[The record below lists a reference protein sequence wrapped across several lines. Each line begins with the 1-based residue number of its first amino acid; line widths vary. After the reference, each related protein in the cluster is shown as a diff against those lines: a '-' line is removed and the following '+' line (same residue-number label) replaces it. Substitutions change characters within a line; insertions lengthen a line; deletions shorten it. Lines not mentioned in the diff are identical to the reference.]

1 MIILQII
8 VYHSKFFELNT
19 MDELLTARQ
28 VQETLKI
35 DRTTI
40 YRMLKD
46 GRLSGFKVGGQWRF
60 PKNEI
65 DELLHFRGNQD
76 LTPIPAK
83 HILPLRCLQTIQDV
97 FAEIAEVGSI
107 TLDLNGVALTRL
119 SNNCEFCQMI
129 LSSEKGRAACQTTW
143 KNLVLKDHEEGGYK
157 TCHAG
162 LLYTVS
168 PISVE
173 GSIIAKLV
181 AGQFFD
187 KKNSSESGTITVKKM
202 ADQFGLDRRKLQD
215 AVQKVPALDHQRQ
228 KQICTWITKVS
239 RSFGDIGKERAELIQ
254 KLRNIAEISTL
265 SSADY

>member
-1 MIILQII
+1 M
-8 VYHSKFFELNT
+8 N
-19 MDELLTARQ
+19 ELLTAKQ

-35 DRTTI
+35 DRTTV

-46 GRLSGFKVGGQWRF
+46 GRLNGFKVGGQWRF

-65 DELLHFRGNQD
+65 DELLHFSGNQE
-76 LTPIPAK
+76 LTSLPAK

-107 TLDLNGVALTRL
+107 TLDLSGVALTRL
-119 SNNCEFCQMI
+119 SNNCEFCRMI
-129 LSSEKGRAACQTTW
+129 LTSEKGKAACQATW
-143 KNLVLKDHEEGGYK
+143 KNLILKKQEEGEYQK
-157 TCHAG
+157 CHAG

-187 KKNSSESGTITVKKM
+187 MKNGSGFETIKM
-202 ADQFGLDRRKLQD
+202 KNMANQFGLDQQELID
-215 AVQKVPALDHQRQ
+215 AVKEVPTLDYQRQ
-228 KQICTWITKVS
+228 EQICTWISKVS

-265 SSADY
+265 SSVDY